1 MTISNQQSAISNP
14 FIPGLELARRFYR
27 EAVRPVFDAEFPGLR
42 HSAAL
47 IGSGSEVLG
56 FDTPMSADHHWGPRA
71 MLFLAEADYD
81 QRRAAIGE
89 ALRWGLPHNFLG
101 YPTNFGEPNPDDN
114 GVQLLRATESGP
126 VNHRVEIFTLADW
139 FKGYLEFDA
148 AGEITPA
155 DWLTF
160 GEQKLRTITAGA
172 VFHDDLGLEAIRA
185 RLAYYPRD
193 AWLYLLA
200 SGWQRIGQEEHLMGR
215 AGLVGDEIGSTL
227 IAGRLARDLMRLCFL
242 MERQYAPYP
251 KWFGTAFMRLQAG
264 PELMPLLNK
273 VLRAETWQ
281 DRGERLAATYE
292 VVARKHNALGIT
304 EPLPAACTPFFGR
317 PFPVI
322 WGSRFAD
329 AIRAQI
335 SDLAVRRLAA
345 RGLIGA
351 VDQFSDSTDLLSEP
365 GWRTGLHR
373 LYESD

>member
-1 MTISNQQSAISNP
+1 MNQPPS
-14 FIPGLELARRFYR
+14 FIPGLELARRFYW
-27 EAVRPVFDAEFPGLR
+27 EAVRPVLDAEFPGLR

-81 QRRAAIGE
+81 QHRAAIGE
-89 ALRWGLPHNFLG
+89 ALRWRLPHSFGG

-114 GVQLLRATESGP
+114 GVQLMRATEDGP
-126 VNHRVEIFTLADW
+126 INHRIETFTLRGFFRD
-139 FKGYLEFDA
+139 YLTFDIET
-148 AGEITPA
+148 EIEPA

-160 GEQKLRTITAGA
+160 GEQKLRTITAAA

-185 RLAYYPRD
+185 RFTYYPRD
-193 AWLYLLA
+193 VWLYLLA

-215 AGLVGDEIGSTL
+215 AGYVGDELGAALIGS
-227 IAGRLARDLMRLCFL
+227 RLVRDLMRLCFL

-264 PELMPLLNK
+264 LELAPLLQE
-273 VLRAETWQ
+273 VLRAETWHA
-281 DRGERLAATYE
+281 RGERLVAAYE
-292 VVARKHNALGIT
+292 VAARKHNALAIT
-304 EPLPAACTPFFGR
+304 EPLPATCTPFFGR

-335 SDLAVRRLAA
+335 TDPAVRRIAE
-345 RGLIGA
+345 RGLIGG

-365 GWRTGLHR
+365 GWRVGLR
-373 LYESD
+373 GLYELERG